1 MITIMKLPIFD
12 LQKKKGKDKDLPSQF
27 SEEYRPDLIKRAVH
41 ALQSASRQVH
51 GAHPEAGMR
60 SASSVSKRRRNY
72 RGSYGFG
79 ISRVARKVFSRRG
92 TRMNWKGTFTSQT
105 VGGRRAHPPKAEKE
119 WQRMINLKENRK
131 AVRSALAATMLR
143 DLVVKRGHKIPTEY
157 PFIIDG
163 SIEAVSKTSDV
174 EKLLKTLGF
183 TAELE
188 RTAEKK
194 VRAGLGKR
202 RGRKYQ
208 RKKGVLVV
216 VSGDCPL
223 LKAARNIEG
232 IDVVQV
238 TALNAELLAP
248 GTQPGRAALWTEKAV
263 DTLKE
268 KKLYL

>member
-1 MITIMKLPIFD
+1 MKLPLFD
-12 LQKKKGKDKDLPSQF
+12 LQKKKGKDKELPSQF

-41 ALQSASRQVH
+41 ALQSASRQAH
-51 GAHPEAGMR
+51 GAHPDAGMR

-131 AVRSALAATMLR
+131 ALRSALAATVLR
-143 DLVVKRGHKIPTEY
+143 DVVVKRGHKVPTEY
-157 PFIIDG
+157 P
-163 SIEAVSKTSDV
+163 
-174 EKLLKTLGF
+174 LLI
-183 TAELE
+183 
-188 RTAEKK
+188 
-194 VRAGLGKR
+194 
-202 RGRKYQ
+202 
-208 RKKGVLVV
+208 V

-232 IDVVQV
+232 IDVVEV

-248 GTQPGRAALWTEKAV
+248 GTQPGRAALWSEKAV
-263 DTLKE
+263 DALKE